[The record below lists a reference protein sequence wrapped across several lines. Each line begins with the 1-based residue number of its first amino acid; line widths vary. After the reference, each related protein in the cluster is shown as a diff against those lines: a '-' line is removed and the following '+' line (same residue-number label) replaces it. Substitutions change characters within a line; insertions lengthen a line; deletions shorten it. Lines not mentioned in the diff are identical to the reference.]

1 MTAATLWIV
10 FLGCATASA
19 GTLRYNMFG
28 LGCQIAA
35 VIVIGPY
42 YSFPGHA
49 DARSGRVEPTRAGS
63 SPASRLPDEPPHQHL
78 LLRSRMS
85 AFTPLLSWLAPS

>member
-35 VIVIGPY
+35 DG
-42 YSFPGHA
+42 
-49 DARSGRVEPTRAGS
+49 RSGRVEPTRAGS

-78 LLRSRMS
+78 LLRSCMS
-85 AFTPLLSWLAPS
+85 AFTPLLSWHAPS